1 MCQKALQGLRC
12 SSVKKKNVQ
21 FVRSEFLTSGIVY
34 LNSNVYSWLWFGTG
48 CYVFMCEMRKPIC
61 VHIVNLVATSR
72 LCLHAVMAVMELR
85 KLVCWAAPYSIGKF
99 PRASS

>member
-1 MCQKALQGLRC
+1 MPKSFTGIRMFQCE
-12 SSVKKKNVQ
+12 KKNVQ
-21 FVRSEFLTSGIVY
+21 FVRSEFLTCGIVY

-72 LCLHAVMAVMELR
+72 LCLHAVMAVIELR

-99 PRASS
+99 PWALS